1 MKVAVNKVAEGKWNV
16 LVNGEFVGEAKRSS
30 MYGGSYEVELPNGKV
45 IYAVNHG
52 ALKRMVAK
60 YI

>member
-1 MKVAVNKVAEGKWNV
+1 MKVTVKKVAEGKWNV
-16 LVNGEFVGEAKRSS
+16 LVNGESVGEAVRSS
-30 MYGGSYEVELPNGKV
+30 MYDGSYQIELPNGKV
-45 IYAVNHG
+45 INAVSHD

>member
-1 MKVAVNKVAEGKWNV
+1 MKVTVKKVAEGKWNV
-16 LVNGEFVGEAKRSS
+16 LVNGEFVGEAKHSS
-30 MYGGSYEVELPNGKV
+30 MYGGSYEIKLPNNKV
-45 IYAVNHG
+45 INAVSQD

>member
-1 MKVAVNKVAEGKWNV
+1 MKVKIAKVQDGLWNV
-16 LVNGEFVGEAKRSS
+16 VVDGKVIGEARRSS
-30 MYGGSYEVELPNGKV
+30 MYGGSYEVKLPNGKV
-45 IYAVNHG
+45 INAVSQD

>member
-1 MKVAVNKVAEGKWNV
+1 MKVTVNKVVEGKWNV

-30 MYGGSYEVELPNGKV
+30 MYGGSYEIALPNGRV
-45 IYAVNHG
+45 INAVSQG